1 MRMRSLAAAFVLAL
15 FVPGIALAQGANR
28 LESGIGRVTPGTHP
42 QSANA
47 PRVTVRDSNRNGTVI
62 GAIIGGAAGVLA
74 GLGWA
79 SIDEN
84 SDSLAGPALGF
95 LALGAAAGAGV
106 GWAADNAHHQIAH
119 RIPVSRNLAI
129 QPSLGLE
136 RQPGR
141 KPAGVRAGLGAVFG
155 W

>member
-1 MRMRSLAAAFVLAL
+1 MRMRSLTAAFGVLL
-15 FVPGIALAQGANR
+15 LVPHVALAQGANR
-28 LESGIGRVTPGTHP
+28 PVPTIGRAPSGTHLQP
-42 QSANA
+42 NNA
-47 PRVTVRDSNRNGTVI
+47 SRLTVRDSNTNGTIIGAVI
-62 GAIIGGAAGVLA
+62 GAGAGLVA

-106 GWAADNAHHQIAH
+106 GWAADNAHHQVAH
-119 RIPVSRNLAI
+119 RIPVSRQVSI
-129 QPSLGLE
+129 QPSVGVE
-136 RQPGR
+136 RQSRGR
-141 KPAGVRAGLGAVFG
+141 PTRVRAGVGAVFG